1 MKIFNTILNGI
12 IGSFDNHNKLSFS
25 GRKISGFVGVV
36 TGMVITAFN
45 TKADNALY
53 FLISWQVFA
62 LMCLGLITAQQ
73 LIEFKNKTNEPQN
86 SSKTGSGEGM

>member
-1 MKIFNTILNGI
+1 MKLFKTVLENLL
-12 IGSFDNHNKLSFS
+12 GSFDVHTKSWS
-25 GRKISGFVGVV
+25 GRKLSGFIGVI
-36 TGMVITAFN
+36 TGVAITAFN
-45 TKADNALY
+45 VKADSALY